1 MKDRELFPRVPAS
14 SERKDAAVRI
24 ESMGTEGAGYLG
36 GKLGKLESRLSLEK
50 RWARM
55 TPWGPSRHCPSCPT
69 RFLPPPD
76 EAVWR
81 LNSRGEYAF
90 PISTAP
96 GAPRPPAG
104 LAVYSRI
111 SRAHTS
117 MEFSTSHCGAPSL
130 FKCPLNLW
138 SALPK
143 EAWANFC
150 LRNVAL
156 LNPTPG
162 DSSRDTW
169 HFRKQ

>member
-1 MKDRELFPRVPAS
+1 METPRLKVRRNNRKEGQELFPEYLRQVNGKMPLAGLS
-14 SERKDAAVRI
+14 PW
-24 ESMGTEGAGYLG
+24 GQNGLGYLG
-36 GKLGKLESRLSLEK
+36 GKLESRLSLEK

-55 TPWGPSRHCPSCPT
+55 TPRGPSRHCPSCPT

-76 EAVWR
+76 EAVWS

-130 FKCPLNLW
+130 FKCPLNL
-138 SALPK
+138 
-143 EAWANFC
+143 
-150 LRNVAL
+150 
-156 LNPTPG
+156 
-162 DSSRDTW
+162 
-169 HFRKQ
+169 